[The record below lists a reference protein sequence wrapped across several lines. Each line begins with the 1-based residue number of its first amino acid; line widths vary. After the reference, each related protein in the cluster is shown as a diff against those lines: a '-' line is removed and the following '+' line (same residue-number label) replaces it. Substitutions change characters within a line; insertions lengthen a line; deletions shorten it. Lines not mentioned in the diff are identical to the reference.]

1 MPKECWIGI
10 PEFPGYE
17 VSDLGNVRSYRSPN
31 GKGSLQTT
39 PKLLRQGKPKGKPYF
54 RVNLM
59 QGNKRYHKKVHT
71 LVLLAFKGERPSQ
84 EYDGCHDDGN
94 AENNY
99 LSNLYW
105 GTKQENAQDRLRHG
119 TQCQGEQVRLSKLTS
134 EQATEILNHLPM
146 WKRGDG
152 RKFARKF
159 GVSDSTIS
167 AIKSQHTWKHL

>member
-1 MPKECWIGI
+1 
-10 PEFPGYE
+10 
-17 VSDLGNVRSYRSPN
+17 
-31 GKGSLQTT
+31 
-39 PKLLRQGKPKGKPYF
+39 
-54 RVNLM
+54 M

>member
-1 MPKECWIGI
+1 
-10 PEFPGYE
+10 
-17 VSDLGNVRSYRSPN
+17 
-31 GKGSLQTT
+31 
-39 PKLLRQGKPKGKPYF
+39 
-54 RVNLM
+54 M

-84 EYDGCHDDGN
+84 EYDGCHYDGN